1 MTGSTTIRSSGD
13 LDREAKLPLIAVI
26 AVHGVADQAP
36 NESARQIAELLLRQ
50 RYEDGAETYTSFRE
64 YPLRIPVDP
73 PFPPCGDECQ
83 ERDPE
88 ATGEMRSQAEPD
100 LDFTHRLLH
109 HYESRRAP
117 YDTVRLE
124 GHRLRP
130 AHRVAEESSWIARD
144 QCHVHVYECFWADL
158 SRLGTGLIGFIGAIY
173 QLISSLAQLGMRT
186 IKQSRRHHDPNA
198 KAARWTAY
206 LRAHRFAVWLLTV
219 VVPFLNL
226 CILGAAL
233 AMLTARAPR
242 TTRAVV
248 FALVLVLG
256 ILAAR
261 TIWRL
266 RGRRPLSATETVTR
280 ASHDSRDV
288 KPLRGPSALWLVVVA
303 VAGAGLYWSLTRLA
317 NDTLGLKLIVALWT
331 VVQTAALIKL
341 GQIFDDRIRTA
352 FRVGLVLSLWTAVLL
367 LMVAWKSN
375 DVVQVAHG
383 TIWTIELLFWL
394 LTASWVLLTISGI
407 VSAIGALVIVRH
419 KTPGLN
425 PAQQLAEQVR
435 ARRALWTGASTLA
448 VSTASLSALTLFVWS
463 ALYAVLSVSLPAPN
477 PDFAKSMSATLWD
490 SSQEPTVRRLV
501 TQDTSYGY
509 RPIIT
514 HQLLAINQ
522 AKICFGST
530 TARAGSRVSECGL
543 LSFKSILRTLLSV
556 SAMAGLFVNGFAL
569 CVAAAI
575 GLWLALP
582 SFIQEVR
589 PRGDPKAHPGRSEAL
604 GEWLTQGF
612 DQLRKVVLF
621 AYFLIFG
628 ATFAVIVLAFWLFL
642 AEDRTPSAVISL
654 FEFLQPRSD
663 AFLFG
668 IGSLVAASTVGLLA
682 LLTRFESWSKVV
694 RPGLD
699 VALDVDNY
707 LKSRPENRTPRA
719 RMMERFVALL
729 RYVTRWRRDG
739 AGYDAIIIIAHS
751 QGTVL
756 TSEVLRYQK
765 LRTFH
770 NLSLKEGYQLPDEHG
785 KPKPASLN
793 VDFLTMGSPL
803 RQLYTSSFPDLFA
816 WTLLS
821 PPDGGVTAGRE
832 FCDKLGVRR
841 WWNVFRSGD
850 YVGRALWQY
859 GGKRAA
865 YEPNKWIAH
874 GDSCR
879 EMCLG
884 PGAHTHYWDEN
895 GSDVGQVLDDMICA
909 AYEDSPPERRARG
922 PGQSSRAQSRRESAR

>member
-1 MTGSTTIRSSGD
+1 VQGSTTSRPGGD

-36 NESARQIAELLLRQ
+36 NESARQISELLLRQ

-73 PFPPCGDECQ
+73 PLPPCGEECHVG
-83 ERDPE
+83 EPE
-88 ATGEMRSQAEPD
+88 ATGITRSQSDPD

-109 HYESRRAP
+109 HYESRRTP

-130 AHRVAEESSWIARD
+130 AKKAAEESDWIARD
-144 QCHVHVYECFWADL
+144 QCHVHVYELFWADL
-158 SRLGTGLIGFIGAIY
+158 SRLGTGLIGIVGAIY
-173 QLISSLAQLGMRT
+173 QLISSLSQLGLRT
-186 IKQSRRHHDPNA
+186 IKQSRRHHDPEG

-219 VVPFLNL
+219 VVPLLNL

-233 AMLTARAPR
+233 AMLVARAPR
-242 TTRAVV
+242 TTRAAV
-248 FALVLVLG
+248 FAMVLVLG
-256 ILAAR
+256 VLAAR

-266 RGRRPLSATETVTR
+266 RGRRPLTDTEKVAR
-280 ASHDSRDV
+280 GPNDPRDS
-288 KPLRGPSALWLVVVA
+288 KPLRGPSALWLIVVA
-303 VAGAGLYWSLTRLA
+303 LAGAGLYWSLTRLA
-317 NDTLGLKLIVALWT
+317 NDSLSMKLILALWT

-352 FRVGLVLSLWTAVLL
+352 FRVAVVLSLWTAALL
-367 LMVAWKSN
+367 LVVASTSN

-383 TIWTIELLFWL
+383 TIRTIELLFWI

-407 VSAIGALVIVRH
+407 VSAIGALRIVRL
-419 KTPGLN
+419 KTPGIDKDLQSAN
-425 PAQQLAEQVR
+425 LLR

-463 ALYAVLSVSLPAPN
+463 ALYAVLSVSLPAPK
-477 PDFAKSMSATLWD
+477 PEVVTSTSAMVWD
-490 SSQEPTVRRLV
+490 SSQAPTVRRLV

-509 RPIIT
+509 RPVIT
-514 HQLLAINQ
+514 HQLLAINR
-522 AKICFGST
+522 AKICFDST
-530 TARAGSRVSECGL
+530 TATAASRVIPCGL

-556 SAMAGLFVNGFAL
+556 SAMAGLLVNGFAL
-569 CVAAAI
+569 FLAAAI

-582 SFIQEVR
+582 SVLQEVR
-589 PRGDPKAHPGRSEAL
+589 PRTDPKAHPGRSEAL

-612 DQLRKVVLF
+612 DQLRKVVVG
-621 AYFLIFG
+621 AYALIFG

-642 AEDRTPSAVISL
+642 AKEQTPGVVISL

-668 IGSLVAASTVGLLA
+668 IGSLVAASTVGVVA

-739 AGYDAIIIIAHS
+739 AGYDAIIVIAHS

-756 TSEVLRYQK
+756 TSEVLRYQT
-765 LRTFH
+765 LRKFA
-770 NLSLKEGYQLPDEHG
+770 NLSLEEGYPLPDAQA
-785 KPKPASLN
+785 KPKPTSLS

-816 WTLLS
+816 WTFLS
-821 PPDGGVTAGRE
+821 RPSDGTTAGRA
-832 FCDKLGVRR
+832 FCNTLGVRR

-859 GGKRAA
+859 GGKRDAF
-865 YEPNKWIAH
+865 EPGKWF
-874 GDSCR
+874 GQDDSCR

-884 PGAHTHYWDEN
+884 PGAHTHYWNEN

-909 AYEDSPPERRARG
+909 AYENSP
-922 PGQSSRAQSRRESAR
+922 RREAR

>member
-1 MTGSTTIRSSGD
+1 MQGSTTSRPGGD
-13 LDREAKLPLIAVI
+13 LDREAKLPLIALI

-73 PFPPCGDECQ
+73 PLHVCGDNCQ
-83 ERDPE
+83 VGEPE
-88 ATGEMRSQAEPD
+88 ATGITRSQAEPD

-109 HYESRRAP
+109 RYESRRTP

-130 AHRVAEESSWIARD
+130 SQKPADESDWIARD
-144 QCHVHVYECFWADL
+144 QCHVHVYELFWADL
-158 SRLGTGLIGFIGAIY
+158 SRLGTGLIGFVGAIY

-186 IKQSRRHHDPNA
+186 IKQSRAHQDPEG

-206 LRAHRFAVWLLTV
+206 IRAHRFAVWLLTV
-219 VVPFLNL
+219 VVPILNL

-233 AMLTARAPR
+233 AMLIARAPR
-242 TTRAVV
+242 TTRAAV
-248 FALVLVLG
+248 FAVVLVLG
-256 ILAAR
+256 VLAAR

-266 RGRRPLSATETVTR
+266 RGRRPQTATERVMQG
-280 ASHDSRDV
+280 AAESRDV
-288 KPLRGPSALWLVVVA
+288 KPVKGPSALWLIIFA
-303 VAGAGLYWSLTRLA
+303 IAGAGLYWSLTRLA
-317 NDTLGLKLIVALWT
+317 NDTLSLKLIVALWT
-331 VVQTAALIKL
+331 VLQTAALIRL

-352 FRVGLVLSLWTAVLL
+352 YTVSAVLSLWTAVLL
-367 LMVAWKSN
+367 LIVASKSN

-383 TIWTIELLFWL
+383 TIWTIEVLFWI
-394 LTASWVLLTISGI
+394 LTTSWVLLTIAAI
-407 VSAIGALVIVRH
+407 VSAIGAWVIIRYTAPRLD
-419 KTPGLN
+419 KEE
-425 PAQQLAEQVR
+425 QLANKVR

-477 PDFAKSMSATLWD
+477 PAAVQSTSTTVLD
-490 SSQEPTVRRLV
+490 SSQAPTARRLV
-501 TQDTSYGY
+501 TPDTSYGY

-514 HQLLAINQ
+514 HQLLAISS
-522 AKICFGST
+522 AKICFDST
-530 TARAGSRVSECGL
+530 PASAGPRVHSCDL
-543 LSFKSILRTLLSV
+543 FSFKTILRTLLSV

-569 CVAAAI
+569 CLAAAI

-582 SFIQEVR
+582 SVLQEVR
-589 PRGDPKAHPGRSEAL
+589 PRVDPKSQPGRSEAL

-612 DQLRKVVLF
+612 DQLRKVVVG
-621 AYFLIFG
+621 AYALIFG
-628 ATFAVIVLAFWLFL
+628 ATLVVIVLAFALFL
-642 AEDRTPSAVISL
+642 WKERTPSVVLSL

-668 IGSLVAASTVGLLA
+668 VGSLVAASTVGVVA
-682 LLTRFESWSKVV
+682 LLTRFESLSKVV

-739 AGYDAIIIIAHS
+739 AGYDAIIIVAHS

-756 TSEVLRYQK
+756 TSELLRYQT
-765 LRTFH
+765 LRQFN
-770 NLSLKEGYQLPDEHG
+770 NLSLTEGYSLPGEHG
-785 KPKPASLN
+785 KPKPTTLN
-793 VDFLTMGSPL
+793 IDFFTMGSPL
-803 RQLYTSSFPDLFA
+803 RQLYSSSFPDLFA
-816 WTLLS
+816 WTRLS
-821 PPDGGVTAGRE
+821 KPSGGMTPGRA
-832 FCDKLGVRR
+832 FSNTLGIRR

-865 YEPNKWIAH
+865 YEPGKWVAQ
-874 GDSCR
+874 GDSCK

-884 PGAHTHYWDEN
+884 PGAHTHYWNEN
-895 GSDVGQVLDDMICA
+895 GGDVGQVLDDMICA
-909 AYEDSPPERRARG
+909 AYEDSPRK
-922 PGQSSRAQSRRESAR
+922 

>member
-1 MTGSTTIRSSGD
+1 MQGSTTSRPGGD

-73 PFPPCGDECQ
+73 PLHTCGEECHVG
-83 ERDPE
+83 EPE
-88 ATGEMRSQAEPD
+88 ATGTTRSQTDPD

-109 HYESRRAP
+109 HYESRRTP

-130 AHRVAEESSWIARD
+130 AKKAVEESDWIARD
-144 QCHVHVYECFWADL
+144 QCHVHVYELFWADL

-186 IKQSRRHHDPNA
+186 IKQSRRHQDPEG
-198 KAARWTAY
+198 KAARWTGY
-206 LRAHRFAVWLLTV
+206 IRAHRFAVWLLTV
-219 VVPFLNL
+219 VVPILNL
-226 CILGAAL
+226 CIFGAAL
-233 AMLTARAPR
+233 TMLIARAPR
-242 TTRAVV
+242 TTRAAA
-248 FALVLVLG
+248 FAVVLVLG
-256 ILAAR
+256 VLAAR

-266 RGRRPLSATETVTR
+266 RGRRAQTATEGVMQGS
-280 ASHDSRDV
+280 AESRDT
-288 KPLRGPSALWLVVVA
+288 KPLKGPSALWLIVVA
-303 VAGAGLYWSLTRLA
+303 IAGAGLYWSLTRSGNEALSV
-317 NDTLGLKLIVALWT
+317 KLIVALWT
-331 VVQTAALIKL
+331 VLQTAALIKL
-341 GQIFDDRIRTA
+341 GQIFEDRIRTA
-352 FRVGLVLSLWTAVLL
+352 YAVSVVLSLWTAILL
-367 LMVAWKSN
+367 LIVAWKSH

-383 TIWTIELLFWL
+383 TIWTIEVLFWI
-394 LTASWVLLTISGI
+394 LTASWVLLTISAI
-407 VSAIGALVIVRH
+407 VSAIGAWVIVRH
-419 KTPGLN
+419 TTPGLDRD
-425 PAQQLAEQVR
+425 QQLADKVR

-477 PDFAKSMSATLWD
+477 PKLTEITTGMVVD
-490 SSQEPTVRRLV
+490 SSQAPTAERLV
-501 TQDTSYGY
+501 TADTSYGY

-514 HQLLAINQ
+514 HQLLTINS
-522 AKICFGST
+522 AKTRICFDST
-530 TARAGSRVSECGL
+530 PLSVGSRVQPCNL
-543 LSFKSILRTLLSV
+543 FSFKTILRTLLSV

-569 CVAAAI
+569 CMAAAL

-582 SFIQEVR
+582 SVIQEVR
-589 PRGDPKAHPGRSEAL
+589 PRVDPKAQPGRSEAL

-612 DQLRKVVLF
+612 DQLRKVVVG
-621 AYFLIFG
+621 AYALIFG
-628 ATFAVIVLAFWLFL
+628 ATLVVIVLAFGLFL
-642 AEDRTPSAVISL
+642 WKERTPSFVLSL

-668 IGSLVAASTVGLLA
+668 IGSLVAASTVGVIA
-682 LLTRFESWSKVV
+682 LLSRFENLSKVV

-756 TSEVLRYQK
+756 TSEVLRYQT
-765 LRTFH
+765 LRQFN
-770 NLSLKEGYQLPDEHG
+770 NLTLKEGYPLPDETG
-785 KPKPASLN
+785 KPKPTKLN
-793 VDFLTMGSPL
+793 IDFFTMGSPL

-821 PPDGGVTAGRE
+821 KPAGGMTPGRA
-832 FCDKLGVRR
+832 FCNTLGVRR

-865 YEPNKWIAH
+865 YEPGKWVAQ
-874 GDSCR
+874 GDCK

-884 PGAHTHYWDEN
+884 PGAHTHYWNEN

-909 AYEDSPPERRARG
+909 AYDESPRR
-922 PGQSSRAQSRRESAR
+922 